1 VAEDLLVL
9 AIDRDLQLVRDR
21 QQTGYAVLGAEL
33 AELAVAQRVAVRGR
47 EIWVTDPE
55 AQLPDTGRQD
65 RLRARL
71 AGLVAAGDFSAPLD
85 WALAGL
91 AFECGIATGRY
102 PGRADRDSYR
112 VLRDTARGARGK
124 GSTAAPAEAT
134 IRAAI
139 RAVRFAGNDGAGG

>member
-1 VAEDLLVL
+1 MAVAEDLLVL

-21 QQTGYAVLGAEL
+21 QQTGFAVLGAEL

-71 AGLVAAGDFSAPLD
+71 DGLVAAGDFSAPLD
-85 WALAGL
+85 WVLAGR

-102 PGRADRDSYR
+102 PGRADRDSCR
-112 VLRDTARGARGK
+112 VLPGYRAGRPREGQHGSPRGGHDPRRHPG
-124 GSTAAPAEAT
+124 
-134 IRAAI
+134 RALCWQ
-139 RAVRFAGNDGAGG
+139 